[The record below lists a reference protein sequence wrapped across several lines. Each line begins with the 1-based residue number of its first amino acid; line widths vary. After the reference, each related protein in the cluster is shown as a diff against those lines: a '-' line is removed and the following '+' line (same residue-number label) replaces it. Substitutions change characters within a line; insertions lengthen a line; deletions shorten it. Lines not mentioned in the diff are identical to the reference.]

1 VSDLHENLSTAFAAV
16 EPGAAPVEAAMLAG
30 KKIRN
35 RRRAGLLAG
44 AVAVVVAAVVA
55 VPAFARQEALPAP
68 ATSRIRVTVNP
79 PGPHSPAGL
88 IASGV
93 VGNQRW
99 DAVVQSPRS
108 NSCMITGINL
118 TSVNCTGSLTQPDAS
133 DPIALDGAS
142 GGPAN
147 GTQYFVSYGP
157 VAKDVASVRVV
168 LADGTVLNPRP
179 TAIDGARL
187 VAFAT
192 PDGAGVESLTV
203 YSRTGE
209 IATSV
214 PFNGPDG
221 DGLPSFAQWLRPG
234 QAVPARHSGTIASG
248 TADGKPWRAAAYLGP
263 WGACVVVGPDP
274 AACFSTARH
283 PATAAGGGS
292 PSEEW
297 GTAAQSVS
305 YLIVTPTGG
314 TPTRVGATAVGPEKF
329 WALPLTRN
337 EQMSGHFTAYN
348 AAGQQVA
355 SGGLFN

>member
-1 VSDLHENLSTAFAAV
+1 
-16 EPGAAPVEAAMLAG
+16 
-30 KKIRN
+30 
-35 RRRAGLLAG
+35 
-44 AVAVVVAAVVA
+44 
-55 VPAFARQEALPAP
+55 
-68 ATSRIRVTVNP
+68 
-79 PGPHSPAGL
+79 
-88 IASGV
+88 
-93 VGNQRW
+93 
-99 DAVVQSPRS
+99 
-108 NSCMITGINL
+108 
-118 TSVNCTGSLTQPDAS
+118 
-133 DPIALDGAS
+133 
-142 GGPAN
+142 
-147 GTQYFVSYGP
+147 

-192 PDGAGVESLTV
+192 PEGIPVESLTV

-221 DGLPSFAQWLRPG
+221 DGLPSFTQWLRPG
-234 QAVPARHSGTIASG
+234 QAVPARFSGTIASG

>member
-1 VSDLHENLSTAFAAV
+1 MSDLHENLSTALGAV

-30 KKIRN
+30 KQIRN

-99 DAVVQSPRS
+99 DVVVQSPRS
-108 NSCMITGINL
+108 KSCMVTGINL
-118 TSVNCTGSLTQPDAS
+118 TFVNCTGDLTQPDAG
-133 DPIALDGAS
+133 DPIALNGAG

-192 PDGAGVESLTV
+192 PEGVPVESLTV

-209 IATSV
+209 IATSI

-221 DGLPSFAQWLRPG
+221 DGLPSFGQWLRPG
-234 QAVPARHSGTIASG
+234 QAVPARLSGTIASG
-248 TADGKPWRAAAYLGP
+248 TADGKPWRATVYLGP
-263 WGACVVVGPDP
+263 WGACVVIGPDT
-274 AACFSTARH
+274 ACFSPTQH
-283 PATAAGGGS
+283 PATAAAGGS
-292 PSEEW
+292 PSDEW

-305 YLIVTPTGG
+305 YLIVTPKGG

-329 WALPLTRN
+329 WAIQLTKN
-337 EQMSGHFTAYN
+337 EQMGGHFTAYN

-355 SGGLFN
+355 SGSLL